1 MSLEVDRALVLPY
14 NTHIDSNKQ
23 GAEQMEAFKT
33 WEQMTPLEQYAC
45 TYWDMYKDANGVR
58 PRGID
63 TTSWTLEQF
72 EAEFVQLGRAIEQAE
87 IARKAAEAEAQNAF
101 EMRVQGLLM
110 SGAKDRAM
118 ALRWI
123 HEAEG
128 SDGDED
134 YLCYLLGLPYGY
146 FRKVDRVIV

>member
-1 MSLEVDRALVLPY
+1 MNE
-14 NTHIDSNKQ
+14 
-23 GAEQMEAFKT
+23 FKT

-72 EAEFVQLGRAIEQAE
+72 EAEFVQLGQAIEQAE

-128 SDGDED
+128 SNGDDEF
-134 YLCYLLGLPYGY
+134 LCYLVGLPYGY
-146 FRKVDRVIV
+146 FVKETA